1 MEKETIQKEAE
12 ILMRDFMERAQHAKT
27 EMCRSE
33 AMSDNP
39 ALLIVVFEPKQDEFE
54 GDWDSLAEGCREMG
68 LSRTLQCGMIPLI
81 HKQDPAECLTD
92 VIGSFPL
99 EKFEYAFIAVEGY
112 AETETDGKLPSDYQR
127 GDMAKDFAE
136 NPFTTITETLVVHGY
151 DWNLTSRFVHACHY
165 KYDDR
170 GLPVFSE
177 AVMDSSEVSEDD
189 ERGRIDEIVYRGI
202 QFLHLNEKASGI
214 LKHWSKPKGKKD
226 EGR

>member
-54 GDWDSLAEGCREMG
+54 GDWESLAEGCKEMG

-99 EKFEYAFIAVEGY
+99 DKFEYAFIAVEGY
-112 AETETDGKLPSDYQR
+112 AERHSDKKK
-127 GDMAKDFAE
+127 AKPLA
-136 NPFTTITETLVVHGY
+136 
-151 DWNLTSRFVHACHY
+151 
-165 KYDDR
+165 K
-170 GLPVFSE
+170 SE
-177 AVMDSSEVSEDD
+177 ARELKAMIDKEKYR
-189 ERGRIDEIVYRGI
+189 ERRR
-202 QFLHLNEKASGI
+202 KGI
-214 LKHWSKPKGKKD
+214 LNG
-226 EGR
+226 

>member
-1 MEKETIQKEAE
+1 MNKETIQKDAE

-27 EMCRSE
+27 EMCRAE

-39 ALLIVVFEPKQDEFE
+39 AVFIAVFEPNQDDFE
-54 GDWDSLAEGCREMG
+54 GNWESLVEGCKEMG

-81 HKQDPAECLTD
+81 HKQDPAECLSD
-92 VIGSFPL
+92 VIGSFPID
-99 EKFEYAFIAVEGY
+99 KFEFGFLTVEGY
-112 AETETDGKLPSDYQR
+112 AETDTEGKSFSDYER

-170 GLPVFSE
+170 GLPVFGESVLE
-177 AVMDSSEVSEDD
+177 SQEVSDD
-189 ERGRIDEIVYRGI
+189 DTRGRIDDLLFQGI
-202 QFLHLNEKASGI
+202 KFLHLNLKAQGI
-214 LKHWSKPKGKKD
+214 LKHWHK
-226 EGR
+226 EGGR